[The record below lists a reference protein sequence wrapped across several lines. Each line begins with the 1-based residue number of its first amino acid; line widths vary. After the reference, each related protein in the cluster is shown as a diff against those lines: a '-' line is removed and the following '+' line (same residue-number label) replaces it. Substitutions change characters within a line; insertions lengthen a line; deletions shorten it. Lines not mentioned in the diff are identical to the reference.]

1 MVFWL
6 VEVVD
11 EGLEVREGSGVDLAI
26 FGGKALL
33 AVRFD
38 VIEDYGWGMLVLP
51 RVRTH
56 GGR

>member
-1 MVFWL
+1 M
-6 VEVVD
+6 EVVD